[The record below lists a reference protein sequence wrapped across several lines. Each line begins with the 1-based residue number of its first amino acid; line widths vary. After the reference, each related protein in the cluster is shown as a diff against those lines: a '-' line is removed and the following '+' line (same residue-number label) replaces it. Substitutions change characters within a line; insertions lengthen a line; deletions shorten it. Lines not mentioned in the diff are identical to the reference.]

1 MNEIIEDGVGCSFK
15 DIAGQ
20 MQAKQALQ
28 ESVILPSLRSDQGF
42 YTVPCQKIA
51 TSTLRH
57 DLIKYVAAH
66 QNWGVGYTQ
75 KPLFPL

>member
-42 YTVPCQKIA
+42 YTVPYQKIT
-51 TSTLRH
+51 TSL
-57 DLIKYVAAH
+57 
-66 QNWGVGYTQ
+66 YTKTWFDQ
-75 KPLFPL
+75 VYSSPLKT